1 MNKKKNRKMK
11 YIYRA
16 AAMLLGLSMMVTGC
30 GRSEEPTTVT
40 ETVTEAVTQQAT
52 TEKTPAEL
60 SVTES
65 SMILDPAN
73 VVMKKEG
80 MVLNPLTGLWIDEKY
95 EDLRPISAQYC
106 NVPQALPSYGL
117 SYADIIYEMV
127 TEARTTRLMPIFTE
141 YDKVEKFEALRSTR
155 HYFDRKTVEYDTV
168 HLFCG
173 ASDYA
178 NHYDLYWQSYPYL
191 QFVDLIKDPG
201 LNRDNSRVAPYNAY
215 TTPDQVLAQME
226 RKGYSKTHRSYYEC
240 NHKFANE
247 FTDLANGE
255 PATKLKVQYFRKN
268 LPWFEYNEAEQVY
281 YRYQFDGKHIDGQTG
296 EQLKVT
302 NILIQYVAHKALA
315 GYEEA
320 GSQDIDWTGS
330 GEGVYCTGGK
340 MIKVTWRYNNYSTK
354 WYNEAGEEIKMN
366 PGKTWIVITPKTY
379 GDGYK
384 GVLFNGEEQ

>member
-1 MNKKKNRKMK
+1 MNNRKIKHRLK
-11 YIYRA
+11 YKA
-16 AAMLLGLSMMVTGC
+16 AAVILGLTMMITGC
-30 GRSEEPTTVT
+30 GSNEEATTTGEATTQAGTTQPTTS
-40 ETVTEAVTQQAT
+40 ASAG
-52 TEKTPAEL
+52 L
-60 SVTES
+60 SVAES
-65 SMILDPAN
+65 SLIHDPTGITLKKDGMI
-73 VVMKKEG
+73 
-80 MVLNPLTGLWIDEKY
+80 LNPLTGLWIDEKY
-95 EDLRPISAQYC
+95 ENLRPISAQYC

-117 SYADIIYEMV
+117 SFADIIYEMV

-155 HYFDRKTVEYDTV
+155 HYFNRKTVEYDTI

-178 NHYDLYWQSYPYL
+178 NHYDLYWQHYPYL
-191 QFVDLIKDPG
+191 EFVDLIKDPG
-201 LNRDNSRVAPYNAY
+201 LNRDNSRVAPYNAFTY
-215 TTPDQVLAQME
+215 PDQVLKQME
-226 RKGYSKTHRSYYEC
+226 AKGYSKTHRSYYEC
-240 NHKFANE
+240 NHKFASE
-247 FTDLANGE
+247 FTDLADGDT
-255 PATKLKVQYFRKN
+255 ATKVSVPYFRKN

-281 YRYQFDGKHIDGQTG
+281 YRYQFEGKHVDGQTG

-302 NILIQYVAHKALA
+302 NILIQYVPHRALA

-340 MIKVTWRYNNYSTK
+340 RINVTWRYNNYSTR
-354 WYNEAGEEIKMN
+354 WYDASGEEIKMN
-366 PGKTWIVITPKTY
+366 PGKTWIVVSPKTY